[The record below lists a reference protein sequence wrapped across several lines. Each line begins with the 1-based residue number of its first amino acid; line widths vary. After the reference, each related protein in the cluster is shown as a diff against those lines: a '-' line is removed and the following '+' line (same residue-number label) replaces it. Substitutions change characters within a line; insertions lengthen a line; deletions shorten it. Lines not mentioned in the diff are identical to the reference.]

1 MAWRTESAS
10 KISIGR
16 IGMSPPDKPMAALC
30 ESKLAAARFRSFA
43 GGNDSRDRN
52 PQKPCRRQS
61 ALGPNPYLLA
71 AMRLR
76 PSGISGNER
85 PLQPNGNACRPE
97 RPLTGCIP
105 FFGQTATR
113 QTLQSRNSA
122 LRLFSMQHLK
132 SIRASLPLLTNG
144 TLAFSSQEMG
154 RMRRRNSTEG
164 NRPLP
169 QTQTGWPRCVFD
181 NLNFGK

>member
-10 KISIGR
+10 KISIGW
-16 IGMSPPDKPMAALC
+16 IGMSATDKPVAVLC
-30 ESKLAAARFRSFA
+30 GSKFAAARFRSFA
-43 GGNDSRDRN
+43 GGNDSPDRN
-52 PQKPCRRQS
+52 PQKPGRKQS

-76 PSGISGNER
+76 PSGISGNEC
-85 PLQPNGNACRPE
+85 PLQPNGDACRPK
-97 RPLTGCIP
+97 RPLTGGIP
-105 FFGQTATR
+105 FFDQTAER

-132 SIRASLPLLTNG
+132 SIRASLPLLANG

-154 RMRRRNSTEG
+154 RMRRRNSAEG
-164 NRPLP
+164 NQPLP

-181 NLNFGK
+181 HLNFGK